1 MLLDL
6 QSHYLD
12 LIVSALEETGHACI
26 AKKHAANVGRIYVT
40 PSETDT
46 RALLV
51 ISFDFQDD
59 VVRFGVQF
67 NDGRVLSHAVTY
79 VEGLDP
85 FLRSFMRGLQG
96 NRIEDKRAA

>member
-6 QSHYLD
+6 QAHYLD

-26 AKKHAANVGRIYVT
+26 GKKHAANVGAIYVT

-46 RALLV
+46 RALVV
-51 ISFDFQDD
+51 ISFDFQDAR
-59 VVRFGVQF
+59 VCFTVSF
-67 NDGRVLSHAVTY
+67 NDGRVTSHSVTY

-85 FLRSFMRGLQG
+85 FLRSFMRGLQA